1 VTREQKM
8 AEQPKETSRETA
20 AAERL
25 SRKEAAATEGAKA
38 MADYQ
43 AASDG
48 KRKNLARL
56 REMRLAREATE
67 KEAQINAAR
76 KAKAAAS
83 RAASR
88 KKKAISVSKLNASN
102 DG

>member
-1 VTREQKM
+1 MSE
-8 AEQPKETSRETA
+8 EPKETSRETA

-38 MADYQ
+38 MAEYQ
-43 AASDG
+43 AASEG
-48 KRKNLARL
+48 KSKNIARL
-56 REMRLAREATE
+56 REMRLAREAAE

-83 RAASR
+83 RTASR
-88 KKKAISVSKLNASN
+88 KKKAISVGKLNASN